1 MVQQAT
7 TWNVGAGDSV
17 ASRMD
22 LATTPEPEQEWE
34 REREQEQKQKL
45 SSAEQS
51 LQAHRATD
59 TAALDDSHPFRL
71 PVTQHVS
78 RVIPSLYRVQN
89 AHFQKCHS
97 YWFSM
102 GKQR

>member
-22 LATTPEPEQEWE
+22 LATTPEPEQE
-34 REREQEQKQKL
+34 REREQKL